1 VKASSEDT
9 LKMSKMGDD
18 GDLGSEGA
26 VLKENEVSAEK
37 EEKMEIERE
46 KKMEVE
52 VGMDREK
59 EVEVEKGI
67 DIDPWNYSHG
77 RLPCWWW
84 LTALTLGPILLIFRV
99 IALAGLLLFSF
110 LLVKLAL
117 LGNVDLDQPLIGW
130 RRRAQS
136 LLHLLIRLATL
147 SMGVWVKTS
156 GTQESPSKAP
166 LLVVAPH
173 TTIVDSI
180 VIGAA
185 RATAVAKAEL
195 SKHPFLG
202 PMGNLLQTVWV
213 DRGTDSSKKETA
225 QKINRRA
232 ESSGWPHTVIF
243 PEGTTTNGKA
253 LIRFRT
259 GAFAAG
265 NTVQPVALRFPNPV
279 DTLTWARYQLRS
291 PKTLFLQTLL
301 TPVTFVSIEF
311 LPVVTPTEEELLDPR
326 LFSDRVR
333 QIMADHLD
341 LPVVDQSLKEA
352 FSPRIAERKNESLKK
367 SVEISASSSSID
379 FVGNLTHV
387 M

>member
-1 VKASSEDT
+1 LE
-9 LKMSKMGDD
+9 
-18 GDLGSEGA
+18 
-26 VLKENEVSAEK
+26 
-37 EEKMEIERE
+37 ME
-46 KKMEVE
+46 
-52 VGMDREK
+52 REK

-67 DIDPWNYSHG
+67 DPWSHRHE

-84 LTALTLGPILLIFRV
+84 LTALTLGPILLILRLV
-99 IALAGLLLFSF
+99 ALAGLLLSSF

-117 LGNVDLDQPLIGW
+117 LGNVNLDQPLVGW

-147 SMGVWVKTS
+147 SIGVWVKTS

-173 TTIVDSI
+173 TTIIDSI

-213 DRGTDSSKKETA
+213 DRGADSSKKETA
-225 QKINRRA
+225 EKINRRA
-232 ESSGWPHTVIF
+232 EIPGWPHTVIF

-259 GAFAAG
+259 GAFATG
-265 NTVQPVALRFPNPV
+265 NTVQPVALRFPNHV
-279 DTLTWARYQLRS
+279 DTLTWARHQLRS
-291 PKTLFLQTLL
+291 PKTLFFQTLL

-311 LPVVTPTEEELLDPR
+311 LPVVSPTEEELLDPR
-326 LFSDRVR
+326 IFSDRVR
-333 QIMADHLD
+333 QIMADHLK

-352 FSPRIAERKNESLKK
+352 FSPSTAELEKGTLKK